1 MERIAARPMR
11 IHLLC
16 ATRLEIARIMPS
28 FPLSALE
35 EPRLRS
41 VGLIESD
48 GLPWACYLMTYR
60 VAAHRWKGRFSF
72 RLRDGD
78 AASEEV
84 RTAEIFVEPS
94 AEAIEARVQQ
104 MGRPLLAGLL
114 DSALE
119 TRRNQVRENPVL
131 QAALSKTVCEHA
143 DKVESA
149 SALRS
154 RYDTYC
160 LDQIAHLVSLIPA
173 DDFRAAVENLL
184 DGQRFEFG
192 AEDQL
197 QFALL
202 VVKRLE
208 SLLPLPP
215 LELWAEDYRANPAAY
230 EDHHLE
236 LRAQR
241 MTE

>member
-1 MERIAARPMR
+1 
-11 IHLLC
+11 
-16 ATRLEIARIMPS
+16 MPS
-28 FPLSALE
+28 LPLSALE
-35 EPRLRS
+35 EPRVRS

-48 GLPWACYLMTYR
+48 GVPWACYLMTYR
-60 VAAHRWKGRFSF
+60 VGAHRWKGRFSF
-72 RLRDGD
+72 RLRDGHAKSD
-78 AASEEV
+78 EV
-84 RTAEIFVEPS
+84 RTAEIFVEPT

-119 TRRNQVRENPVL
+119 TKRTEARENPVL
-131 QAALSKTVCEHA
+131 QLALSKTVCAHA
-143 DKVESA
+143 DNVESA

-154 RYDTYC
+154 RYETYC
-160 LDQIAHLVSLIPA
+160 LDQIAHLVSLIPH

-192 AEDQL
+192 AKDQH

-202 VVKRLE
+202 VVKKLE

-215 LELWAEDYRANPAAY
+215 LEVWAEDYRANASAY
-230 EDHHLE
+230 EDHHLA
-236 LRAQR
+236 LRAQHL
-241 MTE
+241 TD

>member
-1 MERIAARPMR
+1 
-11 IHLLC
+11 
-16 ATRLEIARIMPS
+16 MPTL
-28 FPLSALE
+28 PPSALE

-41 VGLIESD
+41 VGLVESE
-48 GLPWACYLMTYR
+48 GLPWSCYLMSYR
-60 VAAHRWKGRFSF
+60 VGEHRWKGRFSF
-72 RLRDGD
+72 RLHDGD
-78 AASEEV
+78 SASDEV
-84 RTAEIFVEPS
+84 RTAEIFVEPT

-119 TRRNQVRENPVL
+119 TKRSEVRDNPVL
-131 QAALSKTVCEHA
+131 QLALSRTVCAHA
-143 DKVESA
+143 DDVESA

-154 RYDTYC
+154 RYETYC
-160 LDQIAHLVSLIPA
+160 LDQIAQLVSLIPP

-192 AEDQL
+192 AKDHL

-202 VVKRLE
+202 VVKKLE

-215 LELWAEDYRANPAAY
+215 LELWSEDYQANPEAY
-230 EDHHLE
+230 EDHHLA
-236 LRAQR
+236 LRALEL
-241 MTE
+241 TD